1 MDPTEAADAI
11 AESAEQHHHSNDAFR
26 NRAALVIAILAALLA
41 VCGLGGD
48 NSKDA
53 MIYNNIK
60 ASDSWAF
67 YQAKNQRQTAY
78 KLAADQ
84 LTRETES
91 PGIALE
97 VRAAALRDLGKYKET
112 VARYEDEPD
121 RAAPQDPT
129 RGEGKKQLKA
139 RAEAFEQSR
148 ETASQQNDDFDFAQ
162 MTLQL
167 AIVLGSVSILATSRP
182 LLWVS
187 GALGAL
193 GATLLAN
200 GFWFKLP
207 LPF

>member
-1 MDPTEAADAI
+1 MDPSEAADTI
-11 AESAEQHHHSNDAFR
+11 AESVEVHRHHDETFR
-26 NRAALVIAILAALLA
+26 SRAALVIAVLASLLA

-53 MIYNNIK
+53 MIYNNVK
-60 ASDSWAF
+60 ASDSWSF

-84 LTRETES
+84 LKRELAMPGLS
-91 PGIALE
+91 PEA
-97 VRAAALRDLGKYKET
+97 RAVVQKDLDWYDET
-112 VARYEDEPD
+112 VTRYEDEQD
-121 RAAPQDPT
+121 KAAPSDPT

-139 RAEAFEQSR
+139 RAESYERAR
-148 ETASQQNDDFDFAQ
+148 EDASDRNDDFDYAQ
-162 MTLQL
+162 MVLQL
-167 AIVLGSVSILATSRP
+167 AIVLGSVSILSTSRP

-187 GALGAL
+187 GGLGGLGAV
-193 GATLLAN
+193 LLAN